1 MTACSYASS
10 LPPRLLF
17 PALFPRFSV
26 CALSLI
32 FPVPRQDSARQMC
45 KNICRA
51 FVCSD
56 KNLFLPFHF
65 IDFYTNMLYW
75 VKSFVF
81 VVLRLGKRRGGNAV
95 SCSTFAA
102 CAMHGMHVRA
112 LPARTL
118 GRRDRRAGQPA
129 FSDAGARTGTEC
141 LAADGFRRSLPR
153 AGKAR
158 HAAAAHSLCGGGR
171 GCRRVVALP
180 CALPPRV
187 PGQAQPPGL
196 PFVAAARRTRAAL
209 PLFVT

>member
-1 MTACSYASS
+1 
-10 LPPRLLF
+10 
-17 PALFPRFSV
+17 
-26 CALSLI
+26 
-32 FPVPRQDSARQMC
+32 MC

-51 FVCSD
+51 FVCFD
-56 KNLFLPFHF
+56 KNLFSLFHF

-81 VVLRLGKRRGGNAV
+81 VVLCLGKRRGGNAV

-102 CAMHGMHVRA
+102 CAMHGVHVRA
-112 LPARTL
+112 LPARPL

-129 FSDAGARTGTEC
+129 FSDAGARTGAGC
-141 LAADGFRRSLPR
+141 LASDCFRRSLSR

-158 HAAAAHSLCGGGR
+158 HAATAYNLCGGGR
-171 GCRRVVALP
+171 WRRCAVALP

-187 PGQAQPPGL
+187 PGQAQPPHL

-209 PLFVT
+209 PLFLT